1 MEERAE
7 GGEGGGILLSPCFRC
22 RQAVFEVLQQ
32 LFPLLVVMT
41 ALTLVP
47 VFGAHL
53 NDAIKVLQIRGGSK
67 YLSMSSRT
75 SAMLSSSFSI
85 SLLSSFT

>member
-32 LFPLLVVMT
+32 LFPLLVVVA

-47 VFGAHL
+47 FGAHL